1 MRVSVS
7 CLCVGSRR
15 GVTLF
20 EAVAAMAIVGIVSI
34 AALEAAGAQMRAAL
48 RSRRAVEAASL
59 AQQRLDWL
67 DFLNEQQLRSLPD
80 TVKEGTFTA
89 PLDEYSWETEAS
101 PVSTQPGVYDVMV
114 RVRWTKDDAFTL
126 RTFVYRRPIIS
137 TGTGGTGGRGGAGG
151 AGGRGGR

>member
-1 MRVSVS
+1 MRGNVTT
-7 CLCVGSRR
+7 LRLRARR

-34 AALEAAGAQMRAAL
+34 AALEAAGAQMRAAE

-80 TVKEGTFTA
+80 TVKEGSFAA
-89 PLDEYSWETEAS
+89 PLDEYSWETQTS
-101 PVSTQPGVYDVMV
+101 PVSTQPGVYDVTV

-126 RTFVYRRPIIS
+126 RTYVYRRPIIS
-137 TGTGGTGGRGGAGG
+137 TGTGG
-151 AGGRGGR
+151 RGGR